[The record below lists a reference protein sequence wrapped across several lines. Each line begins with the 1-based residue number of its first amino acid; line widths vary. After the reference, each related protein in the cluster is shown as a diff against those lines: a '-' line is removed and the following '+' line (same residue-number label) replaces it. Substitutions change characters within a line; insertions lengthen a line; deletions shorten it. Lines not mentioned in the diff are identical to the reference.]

1 MFKRLFLTR
10 NVAGWDRIV
19 RLFPAGIALLAYL
32 QGYMTGPLAIAFGL
46 VSAMLLV
53 TSLTGTCSIYGLF
66 GLSTY
71 RQSRSVRSKRR

>member
-10 NVAGWDRIV
+10 NVADWDRIL
-19 RLFPAGIALLAYL
+19 RLLPAAIALWAFF
-32 QGYMTGPLAIAFGL
+32 QGLMVGPLAIAFGV

-53 TSLTGTCSIYGLF
+53 TSLTGTCSIYGLL

-71 RQSRSVRSKRR
+71 RKNPPAKRGTA